1 MTTTLAPMSLS
12 VLICEPVYELRKLYV
27 KHFERHHLSVHAID
41 HFSSL
46 FDTTA
51 HADPRII
58 LLSLYYPQSNVDKLL
73 QQVAQTHRASS
84 VVLLSHGDLASTEH
98 LLGGTVAAHL
108 HKQSSSPKEVVSKVL
123 ELLTL

>member
-1 MTTTLAPMSLS
+1 MTTTLTSTGLS

-46 FDTTA
+46 FDTIA
-51 HADPRII
+51 HPNPQII
-58 LLSLYYPQSNVDKLL
+58 LLSLYYPQNNVEKLL
-73 QQVAQTHRASS
+73 QEIAQTHRASS
-84 VVLLSHGDLASTEH
+84 VVLLSQGELVSTEH
-98 LLGGTVAAHL
+98 LLGGAITAHL
-108 HKQSSSPKEVVSKVL
+108 PKQSSSPKEVVSKVL